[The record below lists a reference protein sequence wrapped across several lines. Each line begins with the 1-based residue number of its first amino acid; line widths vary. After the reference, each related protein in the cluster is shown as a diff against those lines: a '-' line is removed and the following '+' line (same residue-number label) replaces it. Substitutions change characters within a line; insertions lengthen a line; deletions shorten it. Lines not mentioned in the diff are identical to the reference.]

1 VLVNLEQLIEKCRN
15 EFDELDYTG
24 DIHLSQD
31 IAGLLQSSLQVIEG
45 HKTTVK
51 VMPFSICLQNQ
62 FGLRADLPSSSLWFG
77 YKFWAL
83 AKALDDYKAKLDV
96 VKSELQN
103 RFNVEAARIKTYL
116 KNFPSADLR
125 GPDEVLGAYVEQI
138 IAETMEPS
146 DSELFTRFMTDRK
159 WWFKQ
164 VHGSEQSSG
173 KTLDR
178 GDVYHSCIS
187 LAARVIVA
195 NSAKVPNVIYAF
207 ANNPELRNSFELL
220 SVVHED
226 YKRVQEGQPS
236 YHHAS
241 STTELRQAKN
251 IIFYGAP
258 GTGKSYSIAQEV
270 NEQYAI
276 RTVFHPDT
284 QYGDFVGCL
293 KPVMNGDK
301 VGYGFRAGP
310 FIEAVIKAT
319 NEPSQHISLVIEEI
333 NRAPAAAVFG
343 EIFQLLDRASDGTST
358 YPISISDPDML
369 VYLNQH
375 TNNSF
380 AHGRLVIPANLS
392 ILATMNSS
400 DQAVMPL
407 DTAFKRRWEFRY
419 LPIDYQKASKGT
431 LEIPTKKSSFS
442 VEWSNFAKVIND
454 TLSIQ
459 NIPEDRLLGHRFL
472 SEAELANDA
481 KGALK
486 GKIFM
491 YLWDD
496 VLRHGRKGLIFLD
509 KISTFGDLS
518 RRYEENQQVFNDS
531 IERDLADHSSSVLDA
546 DNDTDLDPAVESDG
560 E

>member
-1 VLVNLEQLIEKCRN
+1 MLEDLEQLVN
-15 EFDELDYTG
+15 ESREHFDKLSYTG
-24 DIHLSQD
+24 DVRLS
-31 IAGLLQSSLQVIEG
+31 AEFARVLERCLQSMESNS
-45 HKTTVK
+45 TVEIL
-51 VMPFSICLQNQ
+51 PFSIRLISKA
-62 FGLRADLPSSSLWFG
+62 GHRTDLPSSILWYG
-77 YKFWAL
+77 HTFWRL
-83 AKALDDYKAKLDV
+83 AKALDQYKDALQRIRRFLKDRHNLSKSDLDT
-96 VKSELQN
+96 K
-103 RFNVEAARIKTYL
+103 YL
-116 KNFPSADLR
+116 KHFPSPDLR
-125 GPDEVLGAYVEQI
+125 APDPEIGKAFEEAIFECLGNND
-138 IAETMEPS
+138 AEFFIK
-146 DSELFTRFMTDRK
+146 LMTERE
-159 WWFKQ
+159 WWIKP
-164 VHGSEQSSG
+164 VAKTESTPG

-178 GDVYHSCIS
+178 NDVFYSS
-187 LAARVIVA
+187 LVLSARLVAANA
-195 NSAKVPNVIYAF
+195 AKVPIAMFAF
-207 ANNPELRNSFELL
+207 AYNPDLRKAFEALDIEE
-220 SVVHED
+220 ED
-226 YKRVQEGQPS
+226 YKSIREGASQYS
-236 YHHAS
+236 YRIQNNQ
-241 STTELRQAKN
+241 TVAKN
-251 IIFYGAP
+251 LIFYGAP

-270 NEQYAI
+270 DEVNTI

-310 FIEAVIKAT
+310 FTEAVIKAT
-319 NEPSQHISLVIEEI
+319 NEPNQLISLVIEEI

-343 EIFQLLDRASDGTST
+343 EIFQLLDRASDGSST

-369 VYLNQH
+369 AYLNQN
-375 TNNSF
+375 TNNIF
-380 AHGRLVIPANLS
+380 DHGRLVIPANLS
-392 ILATMNSS
+392 IFATMNSS

-431 LEIPTKKSSFS
+431 LEIPTEDSSFS
-442 VEWSNFAKVIND
+442 IEWSKFAKVIND

-509 KISTFGDLS
+509 GINTFGDLS
-518 RRYEENQQVFNDS
+518 RRYEENRPVFNSS
-531 IERDLADHSSSVLDA
+531 IEGTLADHSSSTQDA
-546 DNDTDLDPAVESDG
+546 SNSIDLDLIVENDG

>member
-1 VLVNLEQLIEKCRN
+1 MLEDLELLIEGCRKK
-15 EFDELDYTG
+15 FDSLNFCG
-24 DIHLSQD
+24 DLYLSED
-31 IAGLLQSSLQVIEG
+31 IAHELINGLQPYESEASIEILPYSIRLSYKTG
-45 HKTTVK
+45 H
-51 VMPFSICLQNQ
+51 
-62 FGLRADLPSSSLWFG
+62 RADLPSSTLW
-77 YKFWAL
+77 YAYSFWPL
-83 AKALDDYKAKLDV
+83 AKALNDYKASLDEV
-96 VKSELQN
+96 MG
-103 RFNVEAARIKTYL
+103 YL
-116 KNFPSADLR
+116 KDSYNFNKTKVRDYLKQFPSNS
-125 GPDEVLGAYVEQI
+125 VSF
-138 IAETMEPS
+138 S
-146 DSELFTRFMTDRK
+146 DSDIGKKFEEAIEATLLETQDKQMFLKLMFDRS
-159 WWFKQ
+159 WWIKPVSQ
-164 VHGSEQSSG
+164 TEQTSG
-173 KTLDR
+173 KTLGR
-178 GDVYHSCIS
+178 PDVFHSCIL
-187 LAARVIVA
+187 LAARLIAA
-195 NSAKVPNVIYAF
+195 NAAKVPSVMNAF
-207 ANNPELRNSFELL
+207 AYYPQLRSVFAREFLSENNLREVREGFKQYPADSLL
-220 SVVHED
+220 TKS
-226 YKRVQEGQPS
+226 
-236 YHHAS
+236 
-241 STTELRQAKN
+241 AKN
-251 IIFYGAP
+251 LIFYGAP

-270 NEQYAI
+270 NEQYTI

-310 FIEAVIKAT
+310 FIEAVIKAI

-509 KISTFGDLS
+509 EISTFGDLS
-518 RRYEENQQVFNDS
+518 RRYQENQQVFNDS
-531 IERDLADHSSSVLDA
+531 IERNLADHSSSVLDA
-546 DNDTDLDPAVESDG
+546 DNEIDLDPVVESDG